1 MKEKIIK
8 DKTETLQKHQK
19 LLKKYEKNLKEMEN
33 ERNYYKTLL
42 EKLIG

>member
-1 MKEKIIK
+1 MKEKIIM
-8 DKTETLQKHQK
+8 DKTETLQKQQK
-19 LLKKYEKNLKEMEN
+19 LLKIYEKNLKEMEN